1 MNILRAA
8 SLGSNFTGFYIKK
21 SAQHYINAWLFNKN
35 ISYEFEGI
43 YQGQQKL
50 YSYLVWELNLR

>member
-43 YQGQQKL
+43 Y
-50 YSYLVWELNLR
+50 